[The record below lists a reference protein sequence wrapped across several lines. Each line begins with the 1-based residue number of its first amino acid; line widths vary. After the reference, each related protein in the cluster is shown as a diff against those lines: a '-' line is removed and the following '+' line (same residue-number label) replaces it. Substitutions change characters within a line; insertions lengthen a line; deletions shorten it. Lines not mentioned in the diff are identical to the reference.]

1 VNWWTNSQHQKRV
14 SGTIIIK
21 VTELVDQ
28 SQERKRA
35 GGPIARKH
43 RDLVDESEE
52 RKAAGLTA
60 RAKIEPVDQW
70 HEKKINSADI

>member
-1 VNWWTNSQHQKRV
+1 M
-14 SGTIIIK
+14 
-21 VTELVDQ
+21 DQ

-60 RAKIEPVDQW
+60 RAKIEPVDQ
-70 HEKKINSADI
+70 